1 MKLEDCRKEID
12 GIDRELID
20 SFIKRMKVSQK
31 IAEIKK
37 SEGMPIYNGERE
49 KEILKN
55 IKETAPDEY
64 EPYVEELYMK
74 ILELSKK
81 IQKEE

>member
-1 MKLEDCRKEID
+1 
-12 GIDRELID
+12 
-20 SFIKRMKVSQK
+20 
-31 IAEIKK
+31 
-37 SEGMPIYNGERE
+37 MPIYNGERE

>member
-1 MKLEDCRKEID
+1 MKLENCRKEID
-12 GIDRELID
+12 GIDRELVD
-20 SFIKRMKVSQK
+20 LFIKRMKVSQK
-31 IAEIKK
+31 IAQIKK
-37 SEGMPIYNGERE
+37 SEGMPVYNGERE

-64 EPYVEELYMK
+64 EPYVEELYIK
-74 ILELSKK
+74 ILELSKR

>member
-31 IAEIKK
+31 IAGIKK

>member
-12 GIDRELID
+12 GIDRELVD

>member
-55 IKETAPDEY
+55 IKETAPDKY

>member
-31 IAEIKK
+31 IAKIKK